1 MDTGRMAQCS
11 WLHTALLVGLLWL
24 SCSDTIGA
32 EQRRSSTSRHRT
44 GATETVP
51 PSNTSTW
58 RPYTNPNALVTLGMA
73 KAEVLL
79 KAGKP
84 ALEEL
89 LSQGTDGHLSLTA
102 WTYIRSGHNA
112 ATTVLTF
119 QGNKL
124 VRIDTKLHP

>member
-1 MDTGRMAQCS
+1 MDMRRLSYFS
-11 WLHTALLVGLLWL
+11 WIRLACLVGLVWL
-24 SCSDTIGA
+24 SLSQTLSA
-32 EQRRSSTSRHRT
+32 EQRRSTAPRVYTDTHRHRA
-44 GATETVP
+44 GDANTVP

-58 RPYTNPNALVTLGMA
+58 RPYTNPQVLVTLGMA

-102 WTYIRSGHNA
+102 WT
-112 ATTVLTF
+112 
-119 QGNKL
+119 
-124 VRIDTKLHP
+124 LHPDWP

>member
-1 MDTGRMAQCS
+1 MDTGRMAQFS
-11 WLHTALLVGLLWL
+11 WLRTAFLVGLVWL
-24 SCSDTIGA
+24 SLSETISA
-32 EQRRSSTSRHRT
+32 EQRRSATPRHRT
-44 GATETVP
+44 GDTETVP

-58 RPYTNPNALVTLGMA
+58 RPYTNPSVLVTLGMA

-89 LSQGTDGHLSLTA
+89 LSQGTDGHLNLTA
-102 WTYIRSGHNA
+102 WTYIRAGHNA

-124 VRIDTKLHP
+124 VRIDTKLNP